1 MKDMDKMMSD
11 KINHPIYYNSG
22 KIETIDIISDQ
33 GWTEGFCLGNAIK
46 YITRAGKKNAFT
58 KIEDLEKAKWY
69 LSYYIDFLKNEDTM
83 IIDFNDEDKTD

>member
-1 MKDMDKMMSD
+1 MNN

-22 KIETIDIISDQ
+22 KIETINIISDQ
-33 GWTEGFCLGNAIK
+33 GWAEGFCLGNAIK
-46 YITRAGKKNAFT
+46 YITRAGKKNTFT

>member
-1 MKDMDKMMSD
+1 MNN
-11 KINHPIYYNSG
+11 KINHPSYYNSG
-22 KIETIDIISDQ
+22 SIETIEIIKNQ

-69 LSYYIDFLKNEDTM
+69 LSYYINFLKKEDTM
-83 IIDFNDEDKTD
+83 TIDFNDEDKTD

>member
-1 MKDMDKMMSD
+1 MNN
-11 KINHPIYYNSG
+11 KINHPSYYNSG
-22 KIETIDIISDQ
+22 SIETIEIIKNQ